1 MNFCSPL
8 FYEINGPG
16 IKFMYHTDPSVKF
29 MYMDFQDSH
38 EEIVYYVVS
47 SFEEKTYPDI
57 TQDYRVRER
66 RELMRKIIYDA
77 FRYNGGLLDD
87 RIFRKNPKLV
97 DKLAE
102 EMYIILKQSLKEC
115 SGAFCENPRHCADE
129 YLKKHCKV
137 LFKRM
142 MAESDFA
149 EGV

>member
-1 MNFCSPL
+1 
-8 FYEINGPG
+8 
-16 IKFMYHTDPSVKF
+16 

-38 EEIVYYVVS
+38 EETVYYVVS
-47 SFEEKTYPDI
+47 AFEQKTYQDVNE
-57 TQDYRVRER
+57 DYRVRER
-66 RELMRKIIYDA
+66 REFMRTIIYDA
-77 FRYNGGLLDD
+77 FRYTDGLLDD
-87 RIFRKNPKLV
+87 RIFRNNYKLV

-102 EMYIILKQSLKEC
+102 ELYIILKQSLKEC

-137 LFKRM
+137 LFKRI

>member
-1 MNFCSPL
+1 MK
-8 FYEINGPG
+8 YKGPG
-16 IKFMYHTDPSVKF
+16 VKF
-29 MYMDFQDSH
+29 MDFEDSH
-38 EEIVYYVVS
+38 QETVYYVVS
-47 SFEEKTYPDI
+47 AFEAKTYPDI

-66 RELMRKIIYDA
+66 RDFMRTIIYDA
-77 FRYNGGLLDD
+77 FRYGDGLLDD
-87 RIFRKNPKLV
+87 RIFRNNIKLV

>member
-1 MNFCSPL
+1 MK
-8 FYEINGPG
+8 YKGPG
-16 IKFMYHTDPSVKF
+16 VKF
-29 MYMDFQDSH
+29 MDFEDSKQ
-38 EEIVYYVVS
+38 ETVYYVVS
-47 SFEEKTYPDI
+47 AFEAKTYQDVNE
-57 TQDYRVRER
+57 DYRVRER
-66 RELMRKIIYDA
+66 KDFMRNIIYDA
-77 FRYNGGLLDD
+77 FRYGDGLLDD
-87 RIFRKNPKLV
+87 RIFRNNYKLV

-137 LFKRM
+137 LFKRI

>member
-1 MNFCSPL
+1 MK
-8 FYEINGPG
+8 YKGPG
-16 IKFMYHTDPSVKF
+16 VKF

-38 EEIVYYVVS
+38 QETVYYVVS
-47 SFEEKTYPDI
+47 AFEEKTY
-57 TQDYRVRER
+57 QAVNEDYRVRER
-66 RELMRKIIYDA
+66 RDLIRDLIHHN
-77 FRYNGGLLDD
+77 FRYGDGLLDD
-87 RIFRKNPKLV
+87 RIFRNNYKLV

-102 EMYIILKQSLKEC
+102 ELYIILKQSLKEC

-137 LFKRM
+137 LFKRI

>member
-1 MNFCSPL
+1 
-8 FYEINGPG
+8 
-16 IKFMYHTDPSVKF
+16 
-29 MYMDFQDSH
+29 MDFEDSH
-38 EEIVYYVVS
+38 QETVYYVVS
-47 SFEEKTYPDI
+47 AFEAKTYQDVNE
-57 TQDYRVRER
+57 DYRVSER
-66 RELMRKIIYDA
+66 RDFMRTIIYDA
-77 FRYNGGLLDD
+77 FRYGDGLLDD
-87 RIFRKNPKLV
+87 RIFRNNIKLV